1 MNRLIRGLM
10 AATALASLTTIAC
23 AQDGSGVI
31 AGLATE
37 LTAQYDG
44 APQKVLPSAWA
55 APGMVIVLLVSLYGR
70 ERRVS
75 ATI

>member
-1 MNRLIRGLM
+1 M
-10 AATALASLTTIAC
+10 
-23 AQDGSGVI
+23 I
-31 AGLATE
+31 AGLPTE
-37 LTAQYDG
+37 LKARYDG

-55 APGMVIVLLVSLYGR
+55 APGLVIVLLVSLYGR

>member
-10 AATALASLTTIAC
+10 TATALASLRTIAW
-23 AQDGSGVI
+23 AQDVSGVI
-31 AGLATE
+31 AGLPAE
-37 LTAQYDG
+37 LKAQYDG
-44 APQKVLPSAWA
+44 APQKVLSSVWA
-55 APGMVIVLLVSLYGR
+55 ALGMVIVLLVSLYGR